1 MQVLKSRPEEEHV
14 TNARTKYLLFSFV
27 TVRIG
32 VWNFVWLGP
41 GEFGMEGDFTGSGSL
56 PEIGKCL
63 RLNHELP
70 APFRVK
76 DPEYVASNERDRFPV
91 TGKRKTP
98 L

>member
-1 MQVLKSRPEEEHV
+1 MREGTRKSRAPSGLD
-14 TNARTKYLLFSFV
+14 A
-27 TVRIG
+27 VRIG

-56 PEIGKCL
+56 TEIGRCL

-76 DPEYVASNERDRFPV
+76 DPEYVASKERDRFPV
-91 TGKRKTP
+91 QRKERDDIQ